1 MLWKEFENKV
11 IFIYIWICKLGGDK
25 IKKYKCPLKKKRK
38 KEGNL
43 NTISES
49 FNKTEMWLIL
59 LSWKIGQINFR

>member
-1 MLWKEFENKV
+1 M
-11 IFIYIWICKLGGDK
+11 GGDK